1 LLTGVEIIR
10 LRRVYVIRKR
20 TAAMVLSGLLTL
32 ALVFLAQGPPVSEEV
47 FSYAVANKII
57 VIDPGHGGID
67 TGASRGN
74 IVEKD
79 ITLAIAKR
87 LAKDLSQGGA
97 AVILLRENG
106 KDLAGDDFQG
116 RIRDRKRKDMNTRV
130 RRANEAKADLMISIH
145 TNAELGSSSSGAQT
159 FYQFGDEKS
168 KMTAVSIQEEL
179 KRVLGNTKRKASGA
193 NYFVLKNTRMPAVI
207 VEVGFISNPREAR
220 LLIDPDYQ
228 SKVSYA
234 IFSGITRA
242 AQQELDAK
250 PSEGPGNP

>member
-1 LLTGVEIIR
+1 MLR
-10 LRRVYVIRKR
+10 FRRVYVIKTR
-20 TAAMVLSGLLTL
+20 TAAMVLGGILTL
-32 ALVFLAQGPPVSEEV
+32 ALVFLARGGPPTEEV
-47 FSYAVANKII
+47 FSYAVANKVI

-74 IVEKD
+74 VVEKD

-87 LAKDLSQGGA
+87 LAKNLSQSGA

-130 RRANEAKADLMISIH
+130 RRANEARADIMISIH

-159 FYQFGDEKS
+159 FYQPGDEKS
-168 KMTAVSIQEEL
+168 KLIATSIQEEL
-179 KRVLGNTKRKASGA
+179 GRVLGNTKRKATRGK
-193 NYFVLKNTRMPAVI
+193 YFVLEKTHMPAVI
-207 VEVGFISNPREAR
+207 VEVGFISNPREAQ
-220 LLIDPDYQ
+220 LLTDEAYQ
-228 SKVSYA
+228 SKVAYA

-242 AQQELDAK
+242 AYKQLDTK

>member
-1 LLTGVEIIR
+1 LR

-20 TAAMVLSGLLTL
+20 TAALVVGGLLTL
-32 ALVFLAQGPPVSEEV
+32 ALIFLAPGGPPPQEV
-47 FSYAVANKII
+47 LSYAVANKVI

-74 IVEKD
+74 VVEKD

-97 AVILLRENG
+97 MVILLRENG

-130 RRANEAKADLMISIH
+130 RRANEAKADMLISIH
-145 TNAELGSSSSGAQT
+145 TNAEVGSTSSGAQT
-159 FYQFGDEKS
+159 FYQPGNEKS
-168 KMTAVSIQEEL
+168 KIIAVAIQEEL
-179 KRVLGNTKRKASGA
+179 GRLLGNTKRKAVGGK
-193 NYFVLKNTRMPAVI
+193 YFVLEKTHMPAVI

-220 LLIDPDYQ
+220 LLTDETYQ
-228 SKVSYA
+228 SQVAYA
-234 IFSGITRA
+234 IFSGVTRA
-242 AQQELDAK
+242 AQREVNPTQ
-250 PSEGPGNP
+250 SEGPGNP

>member
-1 LLTGVEIIR
+1 MIR
-10 LRRVYVIRKR
+10 IRRVYVIRKR
-20 TAAMVLSGLLTL
+20 NAALVLGGLLTL
-32 ALVFLAQGPPVSEEV
+32 ALVFLAQGPPVDEEV
-47 FSYAVANKII
+47 FSYAVANQII

-87 LAKDLSQGGA
+87 LARDLSQGGA

-130 RRANEAKADLMISIH
+130 RRANDAKADLMISIH

-159 FYQFGDEKS
+159 FYQPGDEKS
-168 KMTAVSIQEEL
+168 KMVASAIQEEM
-179 KRVLGNTKRKASGA
+179 KRVLGNTRRKAVGG
-193 NYFVLKNTRMPAVI
+193 NYFVLKKTHMPAVI
-207 VEVGFISNPREAR
+207 VEVGFISNPREAGM
-220 LLIDPDYQ
+220 LTDPEYQ

-242 AQQELDAK
+242 AKDELNVK
-250 PSEGPGNP
+250 QSEGPGNP